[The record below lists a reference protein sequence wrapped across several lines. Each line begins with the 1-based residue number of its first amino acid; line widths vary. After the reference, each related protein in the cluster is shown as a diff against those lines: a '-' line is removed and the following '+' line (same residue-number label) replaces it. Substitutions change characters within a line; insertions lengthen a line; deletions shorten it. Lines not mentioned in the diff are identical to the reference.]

1 MSSRLIYQDEAL
13 EIRVPT
19 ELDAPLHFEAIQASI
34 SEISAWESWCDA
46 GYSLEDSRAY
56 LIEAFVKR
64 QRGLEYRFCLF
75 DLASGKIIGSI
86 ALNRIVA
93 EYKTANIGYWIR
105 SDFTGRSLAVTA
117 VKAIARFAF
126 QELGLTRLEIV
137 ALARNLRSRRVA
149 EKSGALDEG
158 RHRNR
163 LYYNESPEDAWVYSL
178 IPGDL
183 TPKRV

>member
-1 MSSRLIYQDEAL
+1 MTSRVIYQDRDV

-19 ELDAPLHFEAIQASI
+19 ELDAPLHFEAIQASMA
-34 SEISAWESWCDA
+34 EISAWESWCEAD
-46 GYSLEDSRAY
+46 YSLDDSRAY
-56 LIEAFVKR
+56 LIESYVKR

-75 DLASGKIIGSI
+75 DVESGKIIGSI
-86 ALNRIVA
+86 ALNRIVQ

-105 SDFTGRSLAVTA
+105 SDFTGRSLAVIA

-149 EKSGALDEG
+149 EKSGAVDEG
-158 RHRNR
+158 CHRNR
-163 LYYNESPEDAWVYSL
+163 LYYQETPEDAWVYSL

-183 TPKRV
+183 TPRLV